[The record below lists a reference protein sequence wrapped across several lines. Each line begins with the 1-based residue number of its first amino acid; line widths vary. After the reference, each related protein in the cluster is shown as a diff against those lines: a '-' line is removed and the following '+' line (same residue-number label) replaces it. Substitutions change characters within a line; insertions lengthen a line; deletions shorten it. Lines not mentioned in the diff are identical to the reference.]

1 MENVAACPKPQAPT
15 PQVGNIPTLL
25 RERPQWVGWRYEYA
39 PGRAKPWSKVPIA
52 PKTGIKASS
61 TNPMTWAGVDEALRC
76 YEAHRLDG
84 IGYVLTLED
93 ALVGIDL
100 DQVCQAG
107 ALDEWAQQE
116 VASLTTYTEVS
127 PSGEGLRLFVRG
139 ALPKQGIR
147 QGPIEAY
154 QTARFLTMTGQHLP
168 ETPETIEAR
177 DLQGFCGRHFPGCLS
192 QKIHTVGGEV
202 RAPALDPRQ
211 YHVRLQRMLQRT
223 TVAELWAGRA
233 SGYPSHSEMD
243 QALCA
248 HLAYWFSGDREAM
261 DWAFRQS
268 ALYRPE
274 KWDRASYRERTIDQ
288 AISFNLNK

>member
-1 MENVAACPKPQAPT
+1 MSAATLIKPQAPP
-15 PQVGNIPTLL
+15 PQVGNIPALL

-39 PGRAKPWSKVPIA
+39 PGRSKPWAKVPINPRTA
-52 PKTGIKASS
+52 AKASS
-61 TNPMTWAGVDEALRC
+61 TAPMTWGGVDEALRC
-76 YEAHRLDG
+76 YEAHQLDG
-84 IGYVLTLED
+84 IGYVLTLQD

-107 ALDEWAQQE
+107 VLDDWAQQE
-116 VASLTTYTEVS
+116 VASLATYAEVS

-139 ALPKQGIR
+139 TLPKQGIR

-154 QTARFLTMTGQHLP
+154 QTARFLTITGQHLP

-177 DLQGFCGRHFPGCLS
+177 DLQGFCERHFPGCLS
-192 QKIHTVGGEV
+192 QKIHTVGGEAG
-202 RAPALDPRQ
+202 APALDCQQ
-211 YHVRLQRMLQRT
+211 YRARLQRMLQRPK
-223 TVAELWAGRA
+223 VAQLWAGRA

-248 HLAYWFSGDREAM
+248 RLAYWFSGDREAM

-274 KWDRASYRERTIDQ
+274 KWDRASYRERTIDR
-288 AISFNLNK
+288 AIDFNLNK